1 MGMYR
6 LMIADD
12 EDEERVGIRFL
23 LKKYG
28 FQFEITEAV
37 DGKDALK
44 KLEEK
49 GADILFTDVK
59 MPFLNGLEL
68 SEYARKLMPGIQI
81 IFFSGYDDFDY
92 VKQALSLQAVDYILK
107 PVSPIEF
114 QKVIALVLERM
125 EKENAKKQQNQQFQ
139 RTFMLTRLFN
149 QVPLEKLEKKY
160 GKQELGFLGEYERII
175 LLEFE
180 EEFFGKAV
188 ADIRELDDKIRKAM
202 CCPYDLLDMN
212 PFQGI
217 VLLKKVRGKAVDC
230 MATARDIQQLIERE
244 YRSRCYLSVGPELS
258 HPGTIGLAYS
268 EAESYLEDRFFYKD
282 EFVYPIGEDRKKRK
296 AGTEDAGQFLQAI
309 ENDVNFRDVAG
320 LRRDAEILLGICRN
334 NGFQSYIYTRFI
346 CANLLKLLYQGLPGE
361 EEQLTENVEKLYA
374 CTRFSEIET
383 MVESV
388 LDKLEQAL
396 LAGQDSPRHV
406 TALVEQYI
414 YEHYMDTLSLDILA
428 EKVYLTPHYLSSI
441 FSQEKKIGI
450 SKYIKNIR
458 MEKAEELLR
467 NTNMKVQDICKAV
480 GYSNLSYFCKTFRN
494 EFGVTP
500 EKYREK

>member
-1 MGMYR
+1 MYR

-12 EDEERVGIRFL
+12 EDEERLGIRFL

-44 KLEEK
+44 KLEEN

-68 SEYARKLMPGIQI
+68 SEQARKLIPGIQI

-125 EKENAKKQQNQQFQ
+125 EKENAKQQQNQQFQ
-139 RTFMLTRLFN
+139 RMFVLTRLFN

-160 GKQELGFLGEYERII
+160 GKQELEFLEQYERII

-180 EEFFGKAV
+180 EEFFGKTV
-188 ADIRELDDKIRKAM
+188 ADIRELDDKIKETVN
-202 CCPYDLLDMN
+202 CPYDLLDMN

-217 VLLKKVRGKAVDC
+217 VLLKKALGKAADC
-230 MATARDIQQLIERE
+230 MATARAIQQLMVRE
-244 YRSRCYLSVGPELS
+244 YHSRCYLSVGPELS
-258 HPGTIGLAYS
+258 DPGAIGSAYS
-268 EAESYLEDRFFYKD
+268 EAETYLEDRFFYKD
-282 EFVYPIGEDRKKRK
+282 EFVYPIGEDRKMGK
-296 AGTEDAGQFLQAI
+296 AGTEEAGQFLQAI

-320 LRRDAEILLGICRN
+320 LRKDAEILLGICRN

-346 CANLLKLLYQGLPGE
+346 CANLLKLLYQGMPGE
-361 EEQLTENVEKLYA
+361 EEQLTENVEQLYA
-374 CTRFSEIET
+374 CTRFSEIEA
-383 MVESV
+383 MIGSV
-388 LDKLEQAL
+388 LGKLEKAL

-414 YEHYMDTLSLDILA
+414 HEHYMDTLSLDILA

-441 FSQEKKIGI
+441 FSQEKEIGI

-467 NTNMKVQDICKAV
+467 NTNMKIQDICKAV

>member
-1 MGMYR
+1 MYR

-12 EDEERVGIRFL
+12 EDEERLGIRFL

-68 SEYARKLMPGIQI
+68 SEQVRKRIPGIQI

-107 PVSPIEF
+107 PVNPIEF

-125 EKENAKKQQNQQFQ
+125 EKENARQQQNQQFQ
-139 RTFMLTRLFN
+139 RMFVLTRLFN

-160 GKQELGFLGEYERII
+160 GKQELEFLGEYERII
-175 LLEFE
+175 LMEFE
-180 EEFFGKAV
+180 EEFFGKTV
-188 ADIRELDDKIRKAM
+188 ADIRELDDKIRETVNGS
-202 CCPYDLLDMN
+202 YDLLDMN

-217 VLLKKVRGKAVDC
+217 ILLKKAGGRAADC
-230 MATARDIQQLIERE
+230 MATARNIHQLMVRE
-244 YRSRCYLSVGPELS
+244 YHSRCYLSVGSEIS
-258 HPGTIGLAYS
+258 NPGTIGLAYS
-268 EAESYLEDRFFYKD
+268 EAEAYLEERFFYKD
-282 EFVYPIGEDRKKRK
+282 EFVYPIEEDRKKEH
-296 AGTEDAGQFLQAI
+296 AGTEEAGQFLQAI
-309 ENDVNFRDVAG
+309 ENDVNFRDAAG
-320 LRRDAEILLGICRN
+320 LRKDAEILLGICRN

-346 CANLLKLLYQGLPGE
+346 CANMLKLLYQGIPSEG
-361 EEQLTENVEKLYA
+361 EQLTENVEKLYA
-374 CTRFSEIET
+374 CSRFSEIEE
-383 MVESV
+383 MIGSV
-388 LDKLEQAL
+388 LDRLEEEL